1 VTVAYVYPNS
11 RARLRREIERGEAP
25 DTGLLGL
32 NHLHREGLDAVAC
45 EPLLQ
50 RHPLPG
56 PLRRIGWSLREL
68 TLPWEVARG
77 DVLCSALGP
86 LTPLAA
92 RAHRGPATILFNMG
106 LCARLARSSRRR
118 ERLLAA
124 GIRDASA
131 VVCFAESQRER
142 LIAQTG
148 CDPEHVH
155 TLQLGVDERFLAADE
170 PPPVDGP
177 VLAVGRD
184 LARDYAT
191 LGEAARGLDA
201 EVVVVASEKNVRDI
215 RFPSNVR
222 VRLDISALELR
233 ELYRRARC
241 VVLPTRSEAFEYG
254 ADCSGQNVLLDAM
267 AMSRPVIASERSTLD
282 GYVEDGET
290 AVLVA
295 PEDPAALTEAIG
307 EVLAAPE
314 AAEQMG
320 ARARRQVETRFTT
333 RRFAARLARLI
344 RTLGA
349 G

>member
-11 RARLRREIERGEAP
+11 RARLHRQIERGVAP

-56 PLRRIGWSLREL
+56 PLRRVGWTLREL
-68 TLPWEVARG
+68 TLPWEVGRD

-92 RAHRGPATILFNMG
+92 RAHRGPATILLNMG
-106 LCARLARSSRRR
+106 LCARLARSTRRR
-118 ERLLAA
+118 RRLLAA
-124 GIRDASA
+124 GIRDAEA
-131 VVCFAESQRER
+131 VVCFAEAQRER
-142 LIAQTG
+142 LLEQTG
-148 CDPEHVH
+148 CEPEQVH
-155 TLQLGVDERFLAADE
+155 TLQLGVDAEFLAADG
-170 PPPVDGP
+170 PPPDDGP

-191 LGEAARGLDA
+191 LGAAARGLDA
-201 EVVVVASEKNVRDI
+201 EVVVVASEKNVRGL
-215 RFPSNVR
+215 RFPANVR
-222 VRLDISALELR
+222 VRLDVPALELR

-241 VVLPTRSEAFEYG
+241 VVLPTRSAAFEFG

-267 AMSRPVIASERSTLD
+267 AMSRPVVASERSTLD
-282 GYVEDGET
+282 GYVEDRKT
-290 AVLVA
+290 ALLVP
-295 PEDPAALTEAIG
+295 PEDPAALAEAISD
-307 EVLAAPE
+307 VLATPK
-314 AAEQMG
+314 AAERMG
-320 ARARRQVETRFTT
+320 SRARRQVERRFTS

-344 RTLGA
+344 RTLDPA
-349 G
+349 